1 MSIEKGTDWF
11 PAFRQGKE
19 AAWRPLF
26 DEFNKRICYFAGLIV
41 KDDLAA
47 EDIAS
52 LAFQKAWNSR
62 DKIESPKHLENFLY
76 LVTRNG
82 CIDYLKMLRR
92 EKTIAEDWIQL
103 HGDTQDQDSPLD
115 LERTQARG
123 IAAIYKALET
133 LPGGNVIRMAYIENK
148 STREIA
154 EELNITENNVY
165 TIKKRALERL
175 RAVLGKDLWLLFLLL
190 FVRL

>member
-1 MSIEKGTDWF
+1 MSIDKGPDWF
-11 PAFRQGKE
+11 PAFRLGNE
-19 AAWRPLF
+19 AALRPLF
-26 DEFNKRICYFAGLIV
+26 DEFNKALCYFAARIV

-47 EDIAS
+47 EDIVSVA
-52 LAFQKAWNSR
+52 LQKAWKFR
-62 DKIESPKHLENFLY
+62 EGLESPKHLENFLY

-82 CIDYLKMLRR
+82 CMDYLRLLRR
-92 EKTIAEDWIQL
+92 EKTSAEYWTRLLD
-103 HGDTQDQDSPLD
+103 DTQDQDGPLD

-123 IAAIYKALET
+123 IAAIYDELQT

-165 TIKKRALERL
+165 TIKKRALDRL
-175 RAVLGKDLWLLFLLL
+175 RAKLRNEDWLLFLLL
-190 FVRL
+190 FVRR